1 MCFLIKSQLFVNHK
15 SGLRGDF
22 QELKGPLIAF
32 GILLSKVHVNTKI
45 LLTVIILCVLSSWE
59 CHNNTYTS
67 SSNFIFILQDTF
79 TFYYRLCLIILEIE
93 TRDFNKKQQH

>member
-45 LLTVIILCVLSSWE
+45 LLTIIILCVLSSWE
-59 CHNNTYTS
+59 CHNNTY
-67 SSNFIFILQDTF
+67 
-79 TFYYRLCLIILEIE
+79 RLRLIILEIE